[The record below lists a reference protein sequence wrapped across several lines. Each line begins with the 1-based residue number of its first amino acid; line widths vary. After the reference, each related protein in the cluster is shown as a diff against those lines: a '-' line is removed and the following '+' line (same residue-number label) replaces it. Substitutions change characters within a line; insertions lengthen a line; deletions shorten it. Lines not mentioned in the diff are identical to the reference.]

1 MASLRNHAVIG
12 FLRCLPRNL
21 ISRLAGRLVSIRLPR
36 FLRPTAMKAYAAVFG
51 ADLSEVAEPL
61 STYPSIQDFF
71 VRQLKDGVRP
81 VDPTPG
87 VLVSPCD
94 GAWGQWG
101 TVESGTLLQMK
112 GRSYS
117 LAELLGDE
125 VDAQRFEGG
134 VYATLYLSPKDYHRF
149 HTPGRARVHRARYL
163 PGSLWPVNSAGV
175 ELVDGLFARNER
187 ICAFME
193 VAEPGFGGEICLV
206 AVGATMVGKVKLT
219 FDDLETN
226 RPGIGRTEREYPSP
240 HELDRCQEWGRFLF
254 GSTLVLLAGPGVV
267 ELDPPSQGAPLRL
280 GSPIGRWTQPTAA
293 SDLEPDSPPAQGN
306 T

>member
-1 MASLRNHAVIG
+1 M
-12 FLRCLPRNL
+12 
-21 ISRLAGRLVSIRLPR
+21 SRLAGRLVSIRLPR
-36 FLRPTAMKAYAAVFG
+36 FLRPAVMKTYAAIFG

-61 STYPSIQDFF
+61 TAYPSVQDFF
-71 VRQLKDGVRP
+71 VRRLKEGARP
-81 VDPTPG
+81 VDLSPG
-87 VLVSPCD
+87 ALVAPCD

-101 TVESGTLLQMK
+101 WVESGTLLQMK

-125 VDAQRFEGG
+125 ADAKRFEGG

-149 HTPGRARVHRARYL
+149 HTPGRTRVQRARYL
-163 PGSLWPVNSAGV
+163 PGSLWPVNQAGV
-175 ELVDGLFARNER
+175 ELIDGLFARNER

-193 VAEPGFGGEICLV
+193 VAEPGYDGEICLV
-206 AVGATMVGKVKLT
+206 AVGATMVGKVKLS

-226 RPGIGRTEREYPSP
+226 RPGIGRTERDYPSP

-267 ELDPPSQGAPLRL
+267 ELDPPSLGAPLRL
-280 GSPIGRWTQPTAA
+280 GSPIGRWTQPTP
-293 SDLEPDSPPAQGN
+293 SSGMDPVRQPAQGN